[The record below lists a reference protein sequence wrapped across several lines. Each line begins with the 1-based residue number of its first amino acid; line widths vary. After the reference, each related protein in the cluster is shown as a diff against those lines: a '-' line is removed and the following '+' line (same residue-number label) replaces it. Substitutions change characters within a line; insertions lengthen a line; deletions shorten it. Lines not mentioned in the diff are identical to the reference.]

1 MVALESLHV
10 AISCYLDWLP
20 GSAIGSTLKGKYG
33 EFGTGG
39 EFRTPKLQRVEY
51 VRGAERERR
60 GGYLLL
66 LISRSWVRAPA
77 RSPALSR
84 T

>member
-1 MVALESLHV
+1 V

-39 EFRTPKLQRVEY
+39 EFRTPKLQRVE
-51 VRGAERERR
+51 
-60 GGYLLL
+60 
-66 LISRSWVRAPA
+66 
-77 RSPALSR
+77 
-84 T
+84 